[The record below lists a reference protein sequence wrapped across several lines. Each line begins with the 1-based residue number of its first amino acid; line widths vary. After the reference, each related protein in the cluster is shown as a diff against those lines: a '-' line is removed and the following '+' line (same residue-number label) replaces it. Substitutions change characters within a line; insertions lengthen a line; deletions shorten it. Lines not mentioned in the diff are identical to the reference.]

1 MAITIQI
8 IGVDRTANLG
18 KNSLRINKRLGNKS
32 TLTTHFNCLAGTW
45 MPRLGQDVKVYDGAT
60 LLFGGVIDQI
70 NTQSLEPKKGGAAYI
85 QVNISSNGYGK
96 IPARR
101 TASVYFT
108 NTSCGDIF
116 NNLVVNGLNN
126 ASFDENVTVGSITT
140 GITLPRYSAVCKSF
154 KEVFDELAEQS
165 GVQWYIDDTKTIN
178 FVQEAAV
185 TTASHTLDES
195 GSFTDYIILGTSSDL
210 QNYCNKVFVR
220 GDNDSLFS
228 IVTDTAEITA
238 RLSAE
243 GTAYSSGVYGRIINA
258 PDVTTETAL
267 STIGD
272 NALKRYGFEP
282 IELKVRSF
290 TSTWTVGTKIQC
302 YLPKYDI
309 TANTEFLIEEL
320 NISRYD
326 TDILAYDMTLT
337 KRKTADFS
345 SQKVER
351 GKEFFEQIIKNSG
364 RGGGTGGLP
373 TGSTGTIDHY
383 QDTTTATATVTTSET
398 TITSKAFDLSV
409 SSDIHMTFSAYLQV
423 TAAVTVTGKTYLNE
437 GTAVTTT
444 LTFQPKQN
452 LSGNETFAF
461 CDFRESVSAGTTT
474 LTVKLVSDT
483 GTITVNAGQAAMN
496 ILVFPRELTATFTAI
511 HTGPVNYNITIIDTI
526 EHDDNITGL
535 NNSLIKIDATHFALA
550 YYGGVN
556 DTNGYIKTFSID
568 GSKNISETDVIT
580 YCTGAGDYPSI
591 GLLDSSHIALAY
603 QGADGDG
610 FVSIIGFDGSY
621 NLTAISTLEHD
632 ASDNSFNSLAIID
645 DTHFALAYAGVG
657 FDGYMKTFG
666 VNGVYAITEIAAL
679 EHDTVKGTENSLV
692 LIDATHFMLAYE
704 EGSGY
709 AALKTFSIDG
719 AYGNITAIDALTHD
733 SSTETDF
740 SLVKI
745 DATHFALAYSTYIAG
760 RGYYTIYLKTF
771 SIDGAYDNI
780 TQIDS
785 LEHDTNTSTRSSMV
799 LVNSTH
805 LLLAYKKSTNA
816 GALKT
821 FSFDGS
827 YDNLTEI
834 DELELVAA
842 ADVFEKGSLC
852 QIDESYYIIGYAAY
866 GSDGYISTIYL
877 D

>member
-1 MAITIQI
+1 MAITIEI

-18 KNSLRINKRLGNKS
+18 KNSLRIIKRLGNKS

-45 MPRLGQDVKVYDGAT
+45 VPKLGQDVKVYDGAT

-126 ASFDENVTVGSITT
+126 ASFNDNVTVGSITT

-178 FVQEAAV
+178 FVQESTV
-185 TTASHTLDES
+185 TTAAHTIDES
-195 GSFTDYIILGTSSDL
+195 GTFTDYIIMGTSSDL

-267 STIGD
+267 STVGD

-309 TANTEFLIEEL
+309 TSNTEFLIEEL

-351 GKEFFEQIIKNSG
+351 GKEFFEQIIKNSN
-364 RGGGTGGLP
+364 RGSGTGLP

-483 GTITVNAGQAAMN
+483 GTITVNTGQAAMN
-496 ILVFPRELTATFTAI
+496 ILVFPRELTATYTAI
-511 HTGPVNYNITIIDTI
+511 TTDTTDAYNIGGEGRADNDSYSLSGDSWAGKTDISKDTWF
-526 EHDDNITGL
+526 HDVCEIGGDIYM
-535 NNSLIKIDATHFALA
+535 FA
-550 YYGGVN
+550 GG
-556 DTNGYIKTFSID
+556 T
-568 GSKNISETDVIT
+568 
-580 YCTGAGDYPSI
+580 
-591 GLLDSSHIALAY
+591 
-603 QGADGDG
+603 
-610 FVSIIGFDGSY
+610 
-621 NLTAISTLEHD
+621 
-632 ASDNSFNSLAIID
+632 
-645 DTHFALAYAGVG
+645 
-657 FDGYMKTFG
+657 
-666 VNGVYAITEIAAL
+666 
-679 EHDTVKGTENSLV
+679 
-692 LIDATHFMLAYE
+692 
-704 EGSGY
+704 
-709 AALKTFSIDG
+709 
-719 AYGNITAIDALTHD
+719 GNITKDCTQYDVSGDSYNAKTDMPDPARYAISASTISEKGYSYNGFTSTYTVDCDEYDASGNSWANKTDTPAPARYRATAETLSDKGYVMYGYSSSHLQDCDEFDASGNSWANKTDGTAPARNTLSSFAVSDKAYAIGGTNFSTRYADCDRYDPSGD
-733 SSTETDF
+733 SWASMTDF
-740 SLVKI
+740 AGNTMYGMAGISIGGYGHK
-745 DATHFALAYSTYIAG
+745 FCGYSVAVENINQQYSITGDSWTA
-760 RGYYTIYLKTF
+760 KTVVPV
-771 SIDGAYDNI
+771 
-780 TQIDS
+780 
-785 LEHDTNTSTRSSMV
+785 STRYS
-799 LVNSTH
+799 
-805 LLLAYKKSTNA
+805 K
-816 GALKT
+816 
-821 FSFDGS
+821 
-827 YDNLTEI
+827 
-834 DELELVAA
+834 AA
-842 ADVFEKGSLC
+842 SL
-852 QIDESYYIIGYAAY
+852 
-866 GSDGYISTIYL
+866 
-877 D
+877 

>member
-1 MAITIQI
+1 MAISIEI

-18 KNSLRINKRLGNKS
+18 KNSLRITKGLGNKS
-32 TLTTHFNCLAGTW
+32 ALTTHFNCLAGTW
-45 MPRLGQDVKVYDGAT
+45 MPRLGQDVKVYDGVT

-70 NTQSLEPKKGGAAYI
+70 TTQSLEPKKGGAAYI

-126 ASFDENVTVGSITT
+126 ASFDDNVTVGSITT

-178 FVQEAAV
+178 FVQEATVA
-185 TTASHTLDES
+185 TADHTIDES
-195 GSFTDYIILGTSSDL
+195 GTFTDYIIMSTSSDL

-220 GDNDSLFS
+220 GNTDALYS

-267 STIGD
+267 STVGD

-326 TDILAYDMTLT
+326 TNILAYDMTLT

-351 GKEFFEQIIKNSG
+351 GKEFFEQIIKNSN
-364 RGGGTGGLP
+364 RGGGAGLP
-373 TGSTGTIDHY
+373 TGSTGTIEHY
-383 QDTTTATATVTTSET
+383 QNTNAATAILTTTET

-409 SSDIHMTFSAYLQV
+409 AADIHMTFSAYLQV

-461 CDFRESVSAGTTT
+461 CDFYESVSAGTTT

-483 GTITVNAGQAAMN
+483 GTITINTGQAAMN
-496 ILVFPRELTATFTAI
+496 ILVFPRDLTATYTAVTSGSTTGGYFFAGETTTGFI
-511 HTGPVNYNITIIDTI
+511 LDNDEYIPDVWTSKTQLLDNARYQHTSSSMGNKCYVYNGTIFGGPNLLLCDEYTPAGDSWSRKTNTPAPAREQGAASTISSKGYIYCGHDSAGVTVECDEYDASGDSWANKTNAPAPARGYIPGASTI
-526 EHDDNITGL
+526 SDKGYVYGGYGSAYMQDCDEYDASGDSWANKTDMPLPARIRLAACTISTKGYVFCGSSGADMQDCDEYDSSGDSWASKTSAPAPARAYLSGCEITG
-535 NNSLIKIDATHFALA
+535 K
-550 YYGGVN
+550 
-556 DTNGYIKTFSID
+556 GYIF
-568 GSKNISETDVIT
+568 GGYN
-580 YCTGAGDYPSI
+580 GATRQKDCDEY
-591 GLLDSSHIALAY
+591 
-603 QGADGDG
+603 
-610 FVSIIGFDGSY
+610 
-621 NLTAISTLEHD
+621 D
-632 ASDNSFNSLAIID
+632 ASGDSWAS
-645 DTHFALAYAGVG
+645 
-657 FDGYMKTFG
+657 KT
-666 VNGVYAITEIAAL
+666 
-679 EHDTVKGTENSLV
+679 
-692 LIDATHFMLAYE
+692 
-704 EGSGY
+704 
-709 AALKTFSIDG
+709 DG
-719 AYGNITAIDALTHD
+719 AKVRANLAC
-733 SSTETDF
+733 SS
-740 SLVKI
+740 V
-745 DATHFALAYSTYIAG
+745 
-760 RGYYTIYLKTF
+760 
-771 SIDGAYDNI
+771 
-780 TQIDS
+780 
-785 LEHDTNTSTRSSMV
+785 
-799 LVNSTH
+799 
-805 LLLAYKKSTNA
+805 
-816 GALKT
+816 
-821 FSFDGS
+821 
-827 YDNLTEI
+827 
-834 DELELVAA
+834 
-842 ADVFEKGSLC
+842 
-852 QIDESYYIIGYAAY
+852 
-866 GSDGYISTIYL
+866 
-877 D
+877 

>member
-1 MAITIQI
+1 MAISIEIT
-8 IGVDRTANLG
+8 GTDRTEYLG
-18 KNSLRINKRLGNKS
+18 KNSLRIRKGLGNKS
-32 TLTTHFNCLAGTW
+32 TLNTHFNCKAGTW
-45 MPRLGQDVKVYDGAT
+45 IPRLGQDVKVYDGAT

-70 NTQSLEPKKGGAAYI
+70 NTQSLEPQKGGAAYI

-108 NTSCGDIF
+108 DTSCGDIF

-126 ASFDENVTVGSITT
+126 ATFNENVTVGSITS

-178 FVQEAAV
+178 FVQEATV

-195 GSFTDYIILGTSSDL
+195 GSFTDYIIMGTSSDL

-351 GKEFFEQIIKNSG
+351 GKEFFEQIIKKAN
-364 RGGGTGGLP
+364 RGSSGTGGFG

-398 TITSKAFDLSV
+398 TLTSKAFDLSV
-409 SSDIHMTFSAYLQV
+409 PSDIHMTFSAYLQV
-423 TAAVTVTGKTYLNE
+423 TAAVTVTGRTYLNE

-444 LTFQPKQN
+444 LTFQPQQN

-461 CDFRESVSAGTTT
+461 CDFYEAVSAGTTT
-474 LTVKLVSDT
+474 MTVKLVSDT
-483 GTITVNAGQAAMN
+483 GTITVNTGQAAMN
-496 ILVFPRELTATFTAI
+496 ILVFPRDLTATYTAVV
-511 HTGPVNYNITIIDTI
+511 TGDGFLYGGSDGSALADCEQYAPDTNAWANKTDNAVAIYQAAASTISGKGYAYGGNGPTLRCD
-526 EHDDNITGL
+526 EY
-535 NNSLIKIDATHFALA
+535 DATGDAWTNKTNMPANARDTLA
-550 YYGGVN
+550 ASTIGIKGYAYCGYAGVVWGYTQDCDEFDAAGNSWASKTDSPAPGRRYLAGSTISEKGYVYGGNSGVAFLGDCDEFDATGN
-556 DTNGYIKTFSID
+556 SWASKTDMPAPTRYQFAAS
-568 GSKNISETDVIT
+568 
-580 YCTGAGDYPSI
+580 SI
-591 GLLDSSHIALAY
+591 GGKGYVYGGTNFGAKQDCDEFDAAGNSWANKTDMPVPARIALAALTIREKGY
-603 QGADGDG
+603 AVAGYDD
-610 FVSIIGFDGSY
+610 S
-621 NLTAISTLEHD
+621 NLLQDCDE
-632 ASDNSFNSLAIID
+632 
-645 DTHFALAYAGVG
+645 Y
-657 FDGYMKTFG
+657 
-666 VNGVYAITEIAAL
+666 
-679 EHDTVKGTENSLV
+679 
-692 LIDATHFMLAYE
+692 DATGNSWA
-704 EGSGY
+704 S
-709 AALKTFSIDG
+709 KT
-719 AYGNITAIDALTHD
+719 
-733 SSTETDF
+733 
-740 SLVKI
+740 
-745 DATHFALAYSTYIAG
+745 
-760 RGYYTIYLKTF
+760 
-771 SIDGAYDNI
+771 
-780 TQIDS
+780 
-785 LEHDTNTSTRSSMV
+785 DTPLPARQ
-799 LVNSTH
+799 
-805 LLLAYKKSTNA
+805 
-816 GALKT
+816 
-821 FSFDGS
+821 FP
-827 YDNLTEI
+827 
-834 DELELVAA
+834 VA
-842 ADVFEKGSLC
+842 
-852 QIDESYYIIGYAAY
+852 
-866 GSDGYISTIYL
+866 STI
-877 D
+877 

>member
-8 IGVDRTANLG
+8 VGVDRTANLG
-18 KNSLRINKRLGNKS
+18 KNSLRIVKGLGNKS
-32 TLTTHFNCLAGTW
+32 SLSTHFNCLAGTW

-195 GSFTDYIILGTSSDL
+195 GSFTDYIIMGTSSDL

-220 GDNDSLFS
+220 GDNDLLFS

-351 GKEFFEQIIKNSG
+351 GKEFFEQIIKNSN
-364 RGGGTGGLP
+364 RGGGNGLATGE
-373 TGSTGTIDHY
+373 TGTIGHC
-383 QDTTTATATVTTSET
+383 QDTTTATATITTTET
-398 TITSKAFDLSV
+398 TITTKAFDLSV
-409 SSDIHMTFSAYLQV
+409 PSDIHMTFSAYLQV

-437 GTAVTTT
+437 GTATTTT

-461 CDFRESVSAGTTT
+461 CDFREAVSAGTTT
-474 LTVKLVSDT
+474 MTVKLVSDT
-483 GTITVNAGQAAMN
+483 GTITINTGQAAMN
-496 ILVFPRELTATFTAI
+496 ILIFPRELTATSTAI
-511 HTGPVNYNITIIDTI
+511 TTDTTDAYNL
-526 EHDDNITGL
+526 G
-535 NNSLIKIDATHFALA
+535 
-550 YYGGVN
+550 
-556 DTNGYIKTFSID
+556 
-568 GSKNISETDVIT
+568 
-580 YCTGAGDYPSI
+580 
-591 GLLDSSHIALAY
+591 
-603 QGADGDG
+603 GDG
-610 FVSIIGFDGSY
+610 KK
-621 NLTAISTLEHD
+621 
-632 ASDNSFNSLAIID
+632 DN
-645 DTHFALAYAGVG
+645 
-657 FDGYMKTFG
+657 DGYNAAGNSWTSKTDLAKFTFHHAVASILG
-666 VNGVYAITEIAAL
+666 DIYVFAGGTGNTTKDCIQYDVSGDAYTAKTDMPDPARHYLAASTIS
-679 EHDTVKGTENSLV
+679 DK
-692 LIDATHFMLAYE
+692 
-704 EGSGY
+704 GY
-709 AALKTFSIDG
+709 AYCGTTSAAATQDCDEYDVSGNSWASKTDAPTPARYIHTAETLSDKGYMFCG
-719 AYGNITAIDALTHD
+719 YG
-733 SSTETDF
+733 
-740 SLVKI
+740 
-745 DATHFALAYSTYIAG
+745 
-760 RGYYTIYLKTF
+760 
-771 SIDGAYDNI
+771 
-780 TQIDS
+780 
-785 LEHDTNTSTRSSMV
+785 
-799 LVNSTH
+799 STH
-805 LLLAYKKSTNA
+805 LSDCDEYDASGNSWA
-816 GALKT
+816 NKT
-821 FSFDGS
+821 SAPAPARGYLESFDLSDKGYIFGGWNFSTRYADCDEYDPSGDAWATKTNFSGNTMYSMAGVSIGS
-827 YDNLTEI
+827 YGYKFCGNS
-834 DELELVAA
+834 AA
-842 ADVFEKGSLC
+842 EENVNHQYDAGGDSWAVKTIVPTTTKYNRAGSV
-852 QIDESYYIIGYAAY
+852 
-866 GSDGYISTIYL
+866 
-877 D
+877 